1 METKTIFLK
10 GEDLFNN
17 GQFDD
22 AFIIFKTISENETFT
37 NEERAEA
44 FNMIGVI
51 TSFFAPHL
59 SPSEEQN
66 PLFFFKKSLEFSPCY
81 LDALLNIVNTFGQKS
96 HSMHNDKYE
105 FFKAYDILISKLYQN
120 LNETDK
126 EELQLKYQFY
136 QSLEE

>member
-1 METKTIFLK
+1 MNNFKK
-10 GEDLFNN
+10 GYELFDA
-17 GQFDD
+17 GQFGES
-22 AFIIFKTISENETFT
+22 FKIFESVAQSELYT

-66 PLFFFKKSLEFSPCY
+66 PLFFFKKSLTFNPYY
-81 LDALLNIVNTFGQKS
+81 LDALLNIISSFGQKS

-105 FFKAYDILISKLYQN
+105 FLKAYAILNSKLYQN
-120 LNETDK
+120 LTEKDK
-126 EELQLKYQFY
+126 EELKLKYQFY
-136 QSLEE
+136 QSLH